1 MSIDYEQRV
10 EYVDIEIRKL
20 MKYYN
25 FKNYEQENNIR
36 LAIRENERRYK
47 YMDRIK
53 QIATAGTIE
62 EHQQLI

>member
-10 EYVDIEIRKL
+10 EYVDMEIKKL

-53 QIATAGTIE
+53 
-62 EHQQLI
+62 